1 MMAALDHLVVAARTL
16 DEGAAH
22 VEACIGLRPAP
33 GGKHA
38 RMGTHNM
45 LLGLGPDAYLEV
57 IAIDPDAPA
66 PDGPRWFGLSDPAT
80 LADGPRLVTW
90 VARTDDLDALAA
102 VPDLGTVTPF
112 ARDALRWRFAVP
124 AGGALLQGGAVPPM
138 IAWQTPPPA
147 FPESGARLVALEAAV
162 PAPEAAAF
170 ALAARGLTGL
180 IALRPGPGRLQARIA
195 TAGGERILR

>member
-1 MMAALDHLVVAARTL
+1 MATLDHLVVAAPTL
-16 DEGAAH
+16 AEGAAH

-33 GGKHA
+33 GGSHA

-80 LADGPRLVTW
+80 LREGPRLVTW
-90 VARTDDLDALAA
+90 VARTDDLDALAGL
-102 VPDLGTVTPF
+102 PDLGAIVPF

-124 AGGALLQGGAVPPM
+124 AGGALLHGGAVPPM
-138 IAWQTPPPA
+138 IQWQTAPPA
-147 FPESGARLVALEAAV
+147 FPESGARLVALEASI
-162 PAPEAAAF
+162 PDPDAATV
-170 ALAARGLTGL
+170 ALAARGLAGV
-180 IALRPGPGRLQARIA
+180 IALRPGSGRLQAGIA
-195 TAGGERILR
+195 TPAGERILR